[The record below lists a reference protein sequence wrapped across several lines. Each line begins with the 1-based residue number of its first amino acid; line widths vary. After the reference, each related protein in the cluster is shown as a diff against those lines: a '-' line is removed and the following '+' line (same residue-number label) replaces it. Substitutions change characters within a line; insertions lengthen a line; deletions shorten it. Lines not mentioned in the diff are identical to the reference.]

1 MDIYDKYVG
10 QIFDR
15 RYRIVRIIGVGGM
28 AVVFE
33 AVDTVMKR
41 TVAVKMLKE
50 DISGD
55 MQAVKRFINES
66 KAVSMLSH
74 PNIVSIYDVSVKD
87 NLKYIV
93 MERIDGITL
102 KNYMNQQRT
111 AAAQGDT

>member
-1 MDIYDKYVG
+1 MDKYDKYVG

-50 DISGD
+50 EIE
-55 MQAVKRFINES
+55 K
-66 KAVSMLSH
+66 L
-74 PNIVSIYDVSVKD
+74 
-87 NLKYIV
+87 
-93 MERIDGITL
+93 
-102 KNYMNQQRT
+102 
-111 AAAQGDT
+111 